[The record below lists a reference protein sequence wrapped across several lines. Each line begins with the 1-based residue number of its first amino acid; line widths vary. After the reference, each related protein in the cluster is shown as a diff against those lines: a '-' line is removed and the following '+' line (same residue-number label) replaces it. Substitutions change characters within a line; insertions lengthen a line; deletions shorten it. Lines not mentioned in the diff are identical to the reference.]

1 MNNINAIQVK
11 IGGKRRPPAPLP
23 PLPPLPRRL
32 LHTVRRAACR
42 AFEPLP
48 TPPSAHGPSAAVRSY
63 LRAGG
68 CRAGPPSAWGRRW
81 VRREPSSGR
90 GAAGARLK
98 ESDGDCSEAE
108 ELCGTV

>member
-23 PLPPLPRRL
+23 PLPPPPFAHGTKSRVPGLRTAP
-32 LHTVRRAACR
+32 H
-42 AFEPLP
+42 
-48 TPPSAHGPSAAVRSY
+48 PPSAHGPSAAVRSY

-68 CRAGPPSAWGRRW
+68 FRAGPPSAWGRRW

-90 GAAGARLK
+90 GAARARLK